1 MLYLILYLMGAA
13 VAYYVICAVH
23 NYTPILDD
31 SPQTFRHVL
40 IGAVVWPITLV
51 NYLAETNRGMRWK
64 TLAFRFVSDTTDFVF
79 SWVVKGHRFLT
90 RLYKKTYR
98 L

>member
-13 VAYYVICAVH
+13 VAYYVICAAH

-40 IGAVVWPITLV
+40 LGAVLWPITLA
-51 NYLAETNRGMRWK
+51 NFFLKTKRGLRWK
-64 TLAFRFVSDTTDFVF
+64 SKVFTLLGDATDYVF
-79 SWVVKGHRFLT
+79 KWLVKGYKLLGKITTKTHRF
-90 RLYKKTYR
+90 
-98 L
+98 